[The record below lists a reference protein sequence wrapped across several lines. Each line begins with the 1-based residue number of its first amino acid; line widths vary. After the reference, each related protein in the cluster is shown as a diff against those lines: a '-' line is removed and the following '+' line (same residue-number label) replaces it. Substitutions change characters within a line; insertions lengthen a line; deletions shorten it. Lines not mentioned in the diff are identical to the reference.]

1 MGNGYVRDCYCRA
14 TLERQAARRI
24 LDGTTDKSEGNTN
37 VWRARSLC
45 AAKDKD
51 DREQRIYYAAGV
63 GTQFGEI
70 ARGEVFGYG
79 IDDQVVDAYGWL
91 VENFEDGDD
100 IFVFGFS
107 RGAFARAVFPAIC
120 RDAA

>member
-1 MGNGYVRDCYCRA
+1 MSEIVTVEPPAKAKRLA
-14 TLERQAARRI
+14 VF

-63 GTQFGEI
+63 GT
-70 ARGEVFGYG
+70 
-79 IDDQVVDAYGWL
+79 
-91 VENFEDGDD
+91 
-100 IFVFGFS
+100 
-107 RGAFARAVFPAIC
+107 
-120 RDAA
+120 